1 MDAEQAQKGLME
13 LLTDDDKLALRL
25 LQLGRRRQAMGREA
39 MEKADLGCGEGRG
52 NHGRQASI
60 PDEQGD
66 LAPARRA
73 QPGDGGAEAASG
85 GVHHRSLAMEAQRQL
100 QEAYITVARLRQ
112 ALRKAAGK
120 IEGLDEGTSSP
131 SQCRKEV

>member
-1 MDAEQAQKGLME
+1 
-13 LLTDDDKLALRL
+13 
-25 LQLGRRRQAMGREA
+25 
-39 MEKADLGCGEGRG
+39 
-52 NHGRQASI
+52 
-60 PDEQGD
+60 
-66 LAPARRA
+66 
-73 QPGDGGAEAASG
+73 
-85 GVHHRSLAMEAQRQL
+85 MEAQRQL